1 MEAGE
6 NLRMKRSVSVNLAIK
21 LLLRVA
27 KVSLLELYLKN
38 MENGP
43 GFKDWLIALI
53 NIVALPRFNTQTNKK
68 QGNLY
73 EDLEIYCLVHKLK
86 QLLEGKTC

>member
-1 MEAGE
+1 
-6 NLRMKRSVSVNLAIK
+6 
-21 LLLRVA
+21 
-27 KVSLLELYLKN
+27 

-86 QLLEGKTC
+86 QLLESKTC